1 MSSQQVYTGHLL
13 VAGTLL
19 GSGEDTPGPVPE
31 ALSWEGAER
40 KWIISD
46 AGKCNE
52 KKKKNG
58 TVC

>member
-1 MSSQQVYTGHLL
+1 MNSLKRQKKEKLKIMSSQQVYTEPLL

-40 KWIISD
+40 K
-46 AGKCNE
+46 
-52 KKKKNG
+52 
-58 TVC
+58 